1 MTNLKGSKTEANLLT
16 AFAGESM
23 ARNKYTYYASQAK
36 KEGYEQISNIFL
48 ETANNEKEHA
58 KMWYKLLNDGIGNT
72 MENLKNKLKE
82 SGLKITPQRR
92 AIINILIGHENRHL
106 SSEEIYDLVRE
117 NCPEIG
123 LATVYRTMQ
132 LLDEIGVISKLNLDD
147 GCIRYEINLNKSDC
161 HNHHHLICKKCGK
174 IIEVEDDLM
183 DDVENK
189 IQSAYKFKILDHD
202 VKFYGICEDCE
213 KDISSK

>member
-1 MTNLKGSKTEANLLT
+1 MSKQVSIDYNALKEDL
-16 AFAGESM
+16 
-23 ARNKYTYYASQAK
+23 K
-36 KEGYEQISNIFL
+36 KKG
-48 ETANNEKEHA
+48 
-58 KMWYKLLNDGIGNT
+58 YKL
-72 MENLKNKLKE
+72 
-82 SGLKITPQRR
+82 TPQRR
-92 AIINILIGHENRHL
+92 AILDIIVDCEGKHL
-106 SSEEIYDLVRE
+106 TAEEIYDEVKKT
-117 NCPEIG
+117 CPEIG

-147 GCIRYEINLNKSDC
+147 GCIRYEINLNKSEC

-183 DDVENK
+183 DNVEDK

-202 VKFYGICEDCE
+202 VKFYGLCEECN